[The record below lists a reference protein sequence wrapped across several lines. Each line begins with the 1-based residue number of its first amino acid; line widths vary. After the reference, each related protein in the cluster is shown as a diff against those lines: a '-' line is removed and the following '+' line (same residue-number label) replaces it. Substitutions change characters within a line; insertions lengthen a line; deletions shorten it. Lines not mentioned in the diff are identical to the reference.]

1 MHRANELTFSR
12 IDDRS
17 LSQGQPQAI
26 SGLTAVR
33 HLAIHVVAALVRWR
47 RAHAERSQRRR
58 AMAQLAAFTDL
69 ELKDIGVRRSE
80 IYWVVNHGRYAPP
93 TR

>member
-1 MHRANELTFSR
+1 MHAANELTFSR
-12 IDDRS
+12 IDHRS
-17 LSQGQPQAI
+17 PPREHQQAI

-33 HLAIHVVAALVRWR
+33 HLAIQVVAALVRWR

-80 IYWVVNHGRYAPP
+80 IYWAVNHGR
-93 TR
+93 